1 MTTTLDLLSLL
12 GAGVSGVAALVSM
25 YRLFAR
31 WRAERVLVDLLKE
44 DRSWQALLTQQGLGD
59 PRTQKLTREQ
69 QSLLLGTLE
78 ECLDR
83 LTEAQRALLY
93 EGLRQD
99 SARGQL
105 AYLAK
110 LAMESFRGQVPAAAH
125 G

>member
-25 YRLFAR
+25 YHLFAR
-31 WRAERVLVDLLKE
+31 WRAERMLVDLLKE
-44 DRSWQALLTQQGLGD
+44 NRSWQALLANQGLGGLD
-59 PRTQKLTREQ
+59 TEKLTEEQ
-69 QSLLLGTLE
+69 RSLLLRTLQ

-99 SARGQL
+99 SAKGRL

-125 G
+125 S